1 MDTMTV
7 QSLMIPVE
15 QFPRVSQ
22 EKTFGAAA
30 DALDQCHVEFK
41 EGKKPTCI
49 LLVHDEQN
57 RIVGKISPVDM
68 LRALEPQYTKLRG
81 TIGEYARSLSYD
93 KMIDSALDRAALWS
107 KPLSELCVKSNS
119 LKIKDFIMHPATEQ
133 TVNVT
138 DSLDKALHRF
148 VIGRHD
154 SLFVMDGKR
163 LAGMLLFRDV
173 YGHILS
179 TIKDSCPLE
188 A

>member
-1 MDTMTV
+1 METTTV

-15 QFPRVSQ
+15 LFPRISQ

-30 DALDQCHVEFK
+30 DALDRCHTDFK
-41 EGKKPTCI
+41 AGSRPTCI

-57 RIVGKISPVDM
+57 RVVGKISPVDL

-81 TIGEYARSLSYD
+81 TIGEYARSISYD

-119 LKIKDFIMHPATEQ
+119 LKIKNFILHPASEQ
-133 TVNVT
+133 TVTVT

-148 VIGRHD
+148 VMGRHD

-163 LAGMLLFRDV
+163 LAGMLLFKDV

-179 TIKDSCPLE
+179 TIKDSCTLE

>member
-1 MDTMTV
+1 MDTVTV
-7 QSLMIPVE
+7 KSLMIPVE

-30 DALDQCHVEFK
+30 EALDQCHLDFK
-41 EGKKPTCI
+41 AGNRPTCI
-49 LLVHDEQN
+49 LLVQDAQN
-57 RIVGKISPVDM
+57 RIVGKISPVDL

-81 TIGEYARSLSYD
+81 TIGEYSRGLSYD
-93 KMIDSALDRAALWS
+93 KMIDSALDHSALWS
-107 KPLSELCVKSNS
+107 KPLNELCTKSGS
-119 LKIKDFIMHPATEQ
+119 LKIKDFILHPATEQ
-133 TVNVT
+133 TVSMT

-148 VIGRHD
+148 VMGRHD

-163 LAGMLLFRDV
+163 LVGMLLFKDV